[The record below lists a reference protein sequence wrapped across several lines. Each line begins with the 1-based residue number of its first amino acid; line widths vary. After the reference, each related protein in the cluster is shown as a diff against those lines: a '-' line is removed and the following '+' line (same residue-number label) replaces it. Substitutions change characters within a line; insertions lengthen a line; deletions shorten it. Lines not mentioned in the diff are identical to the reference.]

1 MPEGSALVNTAR
13 GGLLDY
19 GALCDALESGHL
31 GSAALDVYDEEPPSR
46 DSRILSAPRIVLSPH
61 IAGATK
67 ETAQRAVRLGAAEVG
82 RYVKGENLVNVANR
96 NTLNL

>member
-1 MPEGSALVNTAR
+1 
-13 GGLLDY
+13 
-19 GALCDALESGHL
+19 
-31 GSAALDVYDEEPPSR
+31 
-46 DSRILSAPRIVLSPH
+46 VLSPH

-82 RYVKGENLVNVANR
+82 RYVKGEALVNVANR